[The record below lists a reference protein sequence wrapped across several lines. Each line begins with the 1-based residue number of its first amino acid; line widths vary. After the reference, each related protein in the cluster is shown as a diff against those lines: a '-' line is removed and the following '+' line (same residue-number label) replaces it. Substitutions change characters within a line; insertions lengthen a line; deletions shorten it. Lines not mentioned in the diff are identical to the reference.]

1 MRMTCH
7 RIGRPPISTSGFGIV
22 WVCSRSRVPRPPQRM
37 TTLGALTGRKY
48 GPWRPCRLGSVP
60 GEARAQLAGGLRR
73 LVNDRARGA
82 LDSALLAER
91 HAQHAAA
98 RVARGDGDPAGDASH
113 GGAGP
118 GGHCGHLALTA
129 ATVLRGDRLAVPA
142 DRGSLRL
149 AGCAGRLGHRIRAF
163 LALAH
168 PECSSSSNA
177 SGRRITPARRS
188 KPLGRSLPS
197 WANHMMAPLIDHDR
211 IAEVYEGTVGSR
223 EFQQVS
229 RRRIHWMCA
238 QVGGPDV
245 LDVGCSQGIASILL
259 AREGHRVVGIDR
271 EHEAIRAARERL
283 DQEEAQVRERA
294 EFRVG
299 EGRAVGFA
307 DGSFDAVLLGEVL
320 EHQLDP
326 GKLLDEA
333 RRVLRPGGRIVITTP
348 YGIHPYPDHKEP
360 LYLSALLERL
370 SSKLSLAEIAL
381 VDRYAGVVAERS
393 KDRAPRVWRRALRVA
408 ESRLADQDEAVEKL
422 RGLVSELREGA
433 RALQRSLQ
441 EEDLTKR
448 ATEIQRDAA
457 RQRQADLEQ
466 RLADAEDRA
475 KAATAQRD
483 SALENLEQVRERLHA
498 ADLGHQKALADAARR
513 AEDLEASVES
523 LRRTVGVLTSEGA
536 ELRTSLSAAEAALVR
551 EQAMR
556 RSVEGRLAA
565 VTESRARLEEELAE
579 IKGRPG
585 YRIGR
590 FLRRPIRR

>member
-1 MRMTCH
+1 
-7 RIGRPPISTSGFGIV
+7 
-22 WVCSRSRVPRPPQRM
+22 
-37 TTLGALTGRKY
+37 
-48 GPWRPCRLGSVP
+48 
-60 GEARAQLAGGLRR
+60 
-73 LVNDRARGA
+73 
-82 LDSALLAER
+82 
-91 HAQHAAA
+91 
-98 RVARGDGDPAGDASH
+98 
-113 GGAGP
+113 
-118 GGHCGHLALTA
+118 
-129 ATVLRGDRLAVPA
+129 
-142 DRGSLRL
+142 
-149 AGCAGRLGHRIRAF
+149 
-163 LALAH
+163 
-168 PECSSSSNA
+168 
-177 SGRRITPARRS
+177 
-188 KPLGRSLPS
+188 
-197 WANHMMAPLIDHDR
+197 MMAPLIDHDR

-259 AREGHRVVGIDR
+259 AREGHRVIGIDR

-283 DQEEAQVRERA
+283 DQEEAQVRERV

-326 GKLLDEA
+326 GRLLDEA

-348 YGIHPYPDHKEP
+348 YGIHPYPDHKDP

-370 SSKLSLAEIAL
+370 SSKLSIAEIAL

-408 ESRLADQDEAVEKL
+408 ESRLADQDETVETL
-422 RGLVSELREGA
+422 RALVSELRDGT
-433 RALQRSLQ
+433 RALERSLQ

-466 RLADAEDRA
+466 RLADAEGRA
-475 KAATAQRD
+475 KGATAQRD
-483 SALENLEQVRERLHA
+483 SALETLEQIRERLHA
-498 ADLGHQKALADAARR
+498 AELGHQKAIAEATRKAD
-513 AEDLEASVES
+513 DLEAELES
-523 LRRTVGVLTSEGA
+523 QRRTVGVLTSEGA
-536 ELRTSLSAAEAALVR
+536 ELRTSLRAAEASLER

-556 RSVEGRLAA
+556 RSAEGRLAA
-565 VTESRARLEEELAE
+565 VTESRAMLEQELAE
-579 IKGRPG
+579 IKSRMG

-590 FLRRPIRR
+590 FLRRPFRRQPSS

>member
-1 MRMTCH
+1 
-7 RIGRPPISTSGFGIV
+7 
-22 WVCSRSRVPRPPQRM
+22 
-37 TTLGALTGRKY
+37 
-48 GPWRPCRLGSVP
+48 
-60 GEARAQLAGGLRR
+60 
-73 LVNDRARGA
+73 
-82 LDSALLAER
+82 
-91 HAQHAAA
+91 
-98 RVARGDGDPAGDASH
+98 
-113 GGAGP
+113 
-118 GGHCGHLALTA
+118 
-129 ATVLRGDRLAVPA
+129 
-142 DRGSLRL
+142 
-149 AGCAGRLGHRIRAF
+149 
-163 LALAH
+163 
-168 PECSSSSNA
+168 
-177 SGRRITPARRS
+177 
-188 KPLGRSLPS
+188 
-197 WANHMMAPLIDHDR
+197 MAPLIDHDR

-283 DQEEAQVRERA
+283 DQEEAQVRERV

-307 DGSFDAVLLGEVL
+307 DGSFDAVLFGEVL

-536 ELRTSLSAAEAALVR
+536 ELRTSLSAAEASLER

-579 IKGRPG
+579 IKGRLG

-590 FLRRPIRR
+590 VLRRPFRR

>member
-1 MRMTCH
+1 
-7 RIGRPPISTSGFGIV
+7 
-22 WVCSRSRVPRPPQRM
+22 
-37 TTLGALTGRKY
+37 
-48 GPWRPCRLGSVP
+48 
-60 GEARAQLAGGLRR
+60 
-73 LVNDRARGA
+73 
-82 LDSALLAER
+82 
-91 HAQHAAA
+91 
-98 RVARGDGDPAGDASH
+98 
-113 GGAGP
+113 
-118 GGHCGHLALTA
+118 
-129 ATVLRGDRLAVPA
+129 
-142 DRGSLRL
+142 
-149 AGCAGRLGHRIRAF
+149 
-163 LALAH
+163 
-168 PECSSSSNA
+168 
-177 SGRRITPARRS
+177 
-188 KPLGRSLPS
+188 
-197 WANHMMAPLIDHDR
+197 MMAPLIDHDR

-238 QVGGPDV
+238 QVVGPDV

-283 DQEEAQVRERA
+283 DQEESFVRERV

-299 EGRAVGFA
+299 EGRAVGFP

-326 GKLLDEA
+326 GKLLGEA
-333 RRVLRPGGRIVITTP
+333 RRVLRPGGRIVVTTP
-348 YGIHPYPDHKEP
+348 YGVHPYPDHKEP

-370 SSKLSLAEIAL
+370 SSKLSIAEIAL

-433 RALQRSLQ
+433 RALERSLQ

-466 RLADAEDRA
+466 RLADAEDRVA
-475 KAATAQRD
+475 DAEDRVKAATAQRD
-483 SALENLEQVRERLHA
+483 SALENLEQMRERLHA
-498 ADLGHQKALADAARR
+498 AELGHQKALAEATRR
-513 AEDLEASVES
+513 AEDLEAELES
-523 LRRTVGVLTSEGA
+523 QRRTVGVLTSEGA
-536 ELRTSLSAAEAALVR
+536 ELRTSLSAAEATLER

-565 VTESRARLEEELAE
+565 VTESRAMLEEELAE
-579 IKGRPG
+579 IKGRLS

-590 FLRRPIRR
+590 FLRRPFRR

>member
-1 MRMTCH
+1 M
-7 RIGRPPISTSGFGIV
+7 
-22 WVCSRSRVPRPPQRM
+22 
-37 TTLGALTGRKY
+37 
-48 GPWRPCRLGSVP
+48 
-60 GEARAQLAGGLRR
+60 
-73 LVNDRARGA
+73 
-82 LDSALLAER
+82 
-91 HAQHAAA
+91 
-98 RVARGDGDPAGDASH
+98 
-113 GGAGP
+113 
-118 GGHCGHLALTA
+118 
-129 ATVLRGDRLAVPA
+129 
-142 DRGSLRL
+142 
-149 AGCAGRLGHRIRAF
+149 
-163 LALAH
+163 
-168 PECSSSSNA
+168 
-177 SGRRITPARRS
+177 
-188 KPLGRSLPS
+188 
-197 WANHMMAPLIDHDR
+197 IDHDR

-223 EFQQVS
+223 EFQQIS

-283 DQEEAQVRERA
+283 DQEEAQVRERV

-326 GKLLDEA
+326 GKLIDEA

-370 SSKLSLAEIAL
+370 SSKLSIAEIAL

-433 RALQRSLQ
+433 RALERSLQ

-483 SALENLEQVRERLHA
+483 SALENLEQMRERLHGA
-498 ADLGHQKALADAARR
+498 ELGHQKALAEAARR
-513 AEDLEASVES
+513 GEDLEASVES
-523 LRRTVGVLTSEGA
+523 MRRTVGVLTSEGA
-536 ELRTSLSAAEAALVR
+536 ELRTSLSAAEASLER

-565 VTESRARLEEELAE
+565 VTESRARLEEELGE
-579 IKGRPG
+579 VKGRLG

-590 FLRRPIRR
+590 FLRRPFRR

>member
-1 MRMTCH
+1 M
-7 RIGRPPISTSGFGIV
+7 I
-22 WVCSRSRVPRPPQRM
+22 
-37 TTLGALTGRKY
+37 
-48 GPWRPCRLGSVP
+48 
-60 GEARAQLAGGLRR
+60 
-73 LVNDRARGA
+73 
-82 LDSALLAER
+82 
-91 HAQHAAA
+91 
-98 RVARGDGDPAGDASH
+98 
-113 GGAGP
+113 
-118 GGHCGHLALTA
+118 
-129 ATVLRGDRLAVPA
+129 
-142 DRGSLRL
+142 
-149 AGCAGRLGHRIRAF
+149 
-163 LALAH
+163 
-168 PECSSSSNA
+168 
-177 SGRRITPARRS
+177 
-188 KPLGRSLPS
+188 
-197 WANHMMAPLIDHDR
+197 APLIDHDR

-259 AREGHRVVGIDR
+259 AREGHRVIGVDR

-283 DQEEAQVRERA
+283 DQEEAQVRERV

-326 GKLLDEA
+326 GRLLDEA

-348 YGIHPYPDHKEP
+348 YGIHPYPDHKDP

-370 SSKLSLAEIAL
+370 SSTLSIAEIAL

-408 ESRLADQDEAVEKL
+408 ESRLADQDETVETL
-422 RGLVSELREGA
+422 RGLVSELRDGT
-433 RALQRSLQ
+433 RALERSLQ

-466 RLADAEDRA
+466 RLADAEGRA
-475 KAATAQRD
+475 KAATAQMD
-483 SALENLEQVRERLHA
+483 SALENLEQIRERLHA
-498 ADLGHQKALADAARR
+498 AELGHQKAIAEATRK
-513 AEDLEASVES
+513 AEDLEAEVES
-523 LRRTVGVLTSEGA
+523 QRRTVGVLTSEGA
-536 ELRTSLSAAEAALVR
+536 ELRTSLRAAEASLER

-556 RSVEGRLAA
+556 RTAESRLAA
-565 VTESRARLEEELAE
+565 VTERRAMLEQELAE
-579 IKGRPG
+579 IKGRMG

-590 FLRRPIRR
+590 FLRRPFRRRASG

>member
-1 MRMTCH
+1 
-7 RIGRPPISTSGFGIV
+7 
-22 WVCSRSRVPRPPQRM
+22 
-37 TTLGALTGRKY
+37 
-48 GPWRPCRLGSVP
+48 
-60 GEARAQLAGGLRR
+60 
-73 LVNDRARGA
+73 
-82 LDSALLAER
+82 
-91 HAQHAAA
+91 
-98 RVARGDGDPAGDASH
+98 
-113 GGAGP
+113 
-118 GGHCGHLALTA
+118 
-129 ATVLRGDRLAVPA
+129 
-142 DRGSLRL
+142 
-149 AGCAGRLGHRIRAF
+149 
-163 LALAH
+163 
-168 PECSSSSNA
+168 
-177 SGRRITPARRS
+177 
-188 KPLGRSLPS
+188 
-197 WANHMMAPLIDHDR
+197 MAPLIDHDR

-283 DQEEAQVRERA
+283 DQEEAQVRERV

-307 DGSFDAVLLGEVL
+307 DGSFDAVLFGEVL

-433 RALQRSLQ
+433 RALERSLQ

-466 RLADAEDRA
+466 RLADAEDRV

>member
-1 MRMTCH
+1 
-7 RIGRPPISTSGFGIV
+7 
-22 WVCSRSRVPRPPQRM
+22 
-37 TTLGALTGRKY
+37 
-48 GPWRPCRLGSVP
+48 
-60 GEARAQLAGGLRR
+60 
-73 LVNDRARGA
+73 
-82 LDSALLAER
+82 
-91 HAQHAAA
+91 
-98 RVARGDGDPAGDASH
+98 
-113 GGAGP
+113 
-118 GGHCGHLALTA
+118 
-129 ATVLRGDRLAVPA
+129 
-142 DRGSLRL
+142 
-149 AGCAGRLGHRIRAF
+149 
-163 LALAH
+163 
-168 PECSSSSNA
+168 
-177 SGRRITPARRS
+177 
-188 KPLGRSLPS
+188 
-197 WANHMMAPLIDHDR
+197 MAPLIDHDR

-283 DQEEAQVRERA
+283 DQEEAQVRERV

-307 DGSFDAVLLGEVL
+307 DGSFDAVLFGEVL

-498 ADLGHQKALADAARR
+498 ADLGHRKALADAARR

-536 ELRTSLSAAEAALVR
+536 ELRTSLSAAEASLER

-579 IKGRPG
+579 IKGRLG

-590 FLRRPIRR
+590 VLRRPFRR